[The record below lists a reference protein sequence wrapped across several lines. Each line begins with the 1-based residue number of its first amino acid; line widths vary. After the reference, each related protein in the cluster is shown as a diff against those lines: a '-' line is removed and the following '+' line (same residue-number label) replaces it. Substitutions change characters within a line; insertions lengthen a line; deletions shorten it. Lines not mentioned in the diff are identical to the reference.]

1 MIPPDLSA
9 CNRPR
14 FEDYRI
20 SDADKFARQNVK
32 GAVTSLPI
40 TFAVPGP
47 AHKRQTGNGVAD
59 IQTVAQV
66 AKSIAKVGTQDGYI
80 SLCRDASVRCCRN
93 FGRNWRELREPRWRI
108 DIIGRL
114 HHAALQNAPPRGRE
128 FSRRSG
134 TSAQKSFDQDDGQ
147 GARRGPRFARR

>member
-40 TFAVPGP
+40 IFAVPGP

-66 AKSIAKVGTQDGYI
+66 AKSIRKVGTQDGYI
-80 SLCRDASVRCCRN
+80 SLCRDPSVRCCRN
-93 FGRNWRELREPRWRI
+93 FGRNWRELRETR
-108 DIIGRL
+108 
-114 HHAALQNAPPRGRE
+114 
-128 FSRRSG
+128 
-134 TSAQKSFDQDDGQ
+134 
-147 GARRGPRFARR
+147 

>member
-40 TFAVPGP
+40 IFAVPGP

-59 IQTVAQV
+59 IQTVVQV
-66 AKSIAKVGTQDGYI
+66 AKSIGKVGTQDGYI

-108 DIIGRL
+108 DIIGRSDHGL
-114 HHAALQNAPPRGRE
+114 PENYPPRGVRE
-128 FSRRSG
+128 
-134 TSAQKSFDQDDGQ
+134 
-147 GARRGPRFARR
+147 RRGERVAQVVRPGQRMRRQRATD

>member
-20 SDADKFARQNVK
+20 SDADKFATQNVK

-40 TFAVPGP
+40 IFAVPGP

-59 IQTVAQV
+59 IQTVAKV
-66 AKSIAKVGTQDGYI
+66 AKSISKVGTQDGYI

-93 FGRNWRELREPRWRI
+93 FGRNWRELRETRWR
-108 DIIGRL
+108 RTSS
-114 HHAALQNAPPRGRE
+114 AVSTMRPSKMPPRGAESSHVGRE
-128 FSRRSG
+128 PPRRRRS
-134 TSAQKSFDQDDGQ
+134 TRTMD
-147 GARRGPRFARR
+147 RERGEDYR